1 MDKKFWKA
9 AFIRAIRTVA
19 QTAIATIGSAAVIE
33 EVRWLTVLSA
43 AALSGILSLLT
54 SIATGLPETEPEIVY
69 REVNENGV
77 PTDGHYVTVIAR
89 EEED

>member
-1 MDKKFWKA
+1 MDKRFWKA
-9 AFIRAIRTVA
+9 AFVRAIRTVA
-19 QTAIATIGSAAVIE
+19 QTAVATIGTASVIE

-54 SIATGLPETEPEIVY
+54 SIITGLPETEVIY
-69 REVNENGV
+69 REVDENGL
-77 PTDGHYVTVIAR
+77 PTDGHYVTIIAH

>member
-1 MDKKFWKA
+1 MDRKFWKA
-9 AFIRAIRTVA
+9 ALIRAIRTVA
-19 QTAIATIGSAAVIE
+19 QTAIATIGSAAMIE
-33 EVRWLTVLSA
+33 EVRWLMVLSA

-54 SIATGLPETEPEIVY
+54 SIATGLPETETEVIY